1 VQWPVHQHANMQG
14 GGAQPGLASLTVV
27 EQQPKLSHRGLP
39 TTAEPLRPANPHS
52 PLHLHPRLPQ
62 DRGDL
67 VDQLEK
73 RPDAMW
79 RTGTIWSFKNDAKV
93 VAGGSKLPR
102 LTHVAVTALLLPALH
117 AVRCTAL
124 LASI

>member
-1 VQWPVHQHANMQG
+1 MRAVA
-14 GGAQPGLASLTVV
+14 ACQPSL
-27 EQQPKLSHRGLP
+27 PP
-39 TTAEPLRPANPHS
+39 
-52 PLHLHPRLPQ
+52 HLHPPLLQ

-93 VAGGSKLPR
+93 GAGS
-102 LTHVAVTALLLPALH
+102 TSFS
-117 AVRCTAL
+117 
-124 LASI
+124 LAFVCI